1 MPDEPSRRNESFDP
15 YHEWLGIPASEQPP
29 HHYRLLGIVLF
40 EDNSKVIEN
49 AADQRMAHVRT
60 YQLGKY
66 SDLSQKLLN
75 ELATAKICLLNPEK
89 KAVYDQ
95 QLRKETK
102 VSLSEAIPAE
112 PDVELDPL
120 ADLAEMTRSAPISD
134 SHKPTQQSLHRP
146 VASASVSVPA
156 TGPARRR
163 KKGQIS
169 PHGSVLRFIGL
180 AVAGVLGLG
189 TAWLLNSYFNSGNP
203 TSKNTAEAEHNQPAR
218 KSEEVKVLVDKRAQ
232 SAASRSP
239 GPTKPSGQTG
249 PPMLERSSDPSLS
262 TVSTKPVIEVK
273 PSVDTPATVEKPPIE
288 KTLSQEEEELKAAS
302 EAAKSTEDHQAV
314 AEKGLRLAD
323 RAIVEGNADLAKTAV
338 RKSLTAARK
347 ADDVALTKRATQLL
361 MQLQNPLSESVKD
374 EARKRRGL
382 EQHFAQAAEESIPA
396 SVVPLK
402 AMVMGLTERA
412 NGEYSYATA
421 IAFTRRDSPHVI
433 KGTLYPADGTSDG
446 TITIGPGV
454 LVQDGTIDLR
464 RSGKL
469 VVEGSPAKPAV
480 LRNVCV
486 VQDLSASMTAEN
498 AVFDQCTFT
507 KGGGWFVTS
516 YSSQWTLEK
525 CFLYQ
530 CRFPLLSEQDYGVR
544 FRNCTFASMQFPE
557 FQANR
562 PNTGDFDHMQKLRK
576 DWRIMEDLNFINCQ
590 IPPTVFWCSV
600 RSNFFRCRF
609 VPGEAFESPQP
620 AECVAYVTD
629 TIGESPRKV
638 FSDPP
643 PKKAT
648 MAIRQAPARF
658 DVFSLQTLPIR
669 QIRNDEVVR
678 RYLKPGG

>member
-1 MPDEPSRRNESFDP
+1 MPEHFDP
-15 YHEWLGIPASEQPP
+15 YHKWLGIRPEEQPAN
-29 HHYRLLGIVLF
+29 HYRLLGITPF
-40 EDNSKVIEN
+40 ENDLDAITS

-60 YQLGKY
+60 YQMGKH
-66 SDLSQKLLN
+66 SDLSQKILN
-75 ELATAKICLLNPEK
+75 ELATAKVCLLNPEGK
-89 KAVYDQ
+89 SAYDE

-102 VSLSEAIPAE
+102 ASLSEAIAAE
-112 PDVELDPL
+112 PDADPL
-120 ADLAEMTRSAPISD
+120 ASLAELTRSAPISD
-134 SHKPTQQSLHRP
+134 SHEPTQQSLHWP
-146 VASASVSVPA
+146 VAPTQASVPA
-156 TGPARRR
+156 MGPTKRR

-169 PHGSVLRFIGL
+169 PHGSIFRFIGL
-180 AVAGVLGLG
+180 AVAGVLGLWA
-189 TAWLLNSYFNSGNP
+189 AWLLNSYFHGGDQG
-203 TSKNTAEAEHNQPAR
+203 KREVAQAEHNQSAR
-218 KSEEVKVLVDKRAQ
+218 KSEEVKSVTDKGAQ
-232 SAASRSP
+232 SAASKSP
-239 GPTKPSGQTG
+239 GPKTPPAHTG
-249 PPMLERSSDPSLS
+249 LSVLERISDPSSS
-262 TVSTKPVIEVK
+262 TVSTKPVIEAK

-288 KTLSQEEEELKAAS
+288 RTLSQEAEELKAAS
-302 EAAKSTEDHQAV
+302 EAAKSTEDQQAV
-314 AEKGLRLAD
+314 AEKGLALAD

-361 MQLQNPLSESVKD
+361 MQLQNPLSESLKD
-374 EARKRRGL
+374 AARKRRGV
-382 EQHFAQAAEESIPA
+382 EQHFAQAAGE
-396 SVVPLK
+396 PLK
-402 AMVMGLTERA
+402 AMVMGLNEKA

-433 KGTLYPADGTSDG
+433 KGTLYPADGVSDG

-469 VVEGSPAKPAV
+469 VVKGSPVEPAV
-480 LRNVCV
+480 LRKVCV

-507 KGGGWFVTS
+507 KGGGWYVTS

-530 CRFPLLSEQDYGVR
+530 CRLPWLSEQDFGLR
-544 FRNCTFASMQFPE
+544 FRNCTFVSMQFPE
-557 FQANR
+557 FRANR
-562 PNTGDFDHMQKLRK
+562 PNPGDFDHMQKLRK

-590 IPPTVFWCSV
+590 IPPTIFWCSV
-600 RSNFFRCRF
+600 RSNFFRCHF

-620 AECVAYVTD
+620 AESVAYVAD
-629 TIGESPRKV
+629 TVGESPMRV

-648 MAIRQAPARF
+648 MSIRQAPARF

-669 QIRNDEVVR
+669 QIRNDEVVQ